1 MPPAQPSGTA
11 GLETVNDH
19 RAIRLAK
26 RHVNVVVLA
35 GVAVALAV
43 CVAGPWELGRAAQRA
58 QNREAC
64 EVVRSLTQ
72 NLADRMHATAAS
84 SRKLEQES
92 RRTAAIWR
100 AMGAAISDQHSSDD
114 DTVLRLG
121 ADLAAINE
129 RLGDQEEQFA
139 SETDRRAADL
149 DATVAS
155 RCDEDGF

>member
-1 MPPAQPSGTA
+1 M
-11 GLETVNDH
+11 NDH
-19 RAIRLAK
+19 RATRLAK

-64 EVVRSLTQ
+64 EVVRSLTR
-72 NLADRMHATAAS
+72 NLADRMHAMAAS
-84 SRKLEQES
+84 SRELEQES
-92 RRTAAIWR
+92 RRTAATWR
-100 AMGAAISDQHSSDD
+100 AMDAAIPERHSSGD
-114 DTVLRLG
+114 DTFLRVS

-129 RLGDQEEQFA
+129 RLADQEERFA

-149 DATVAS
+149 DARIAS
-155 RCDEDGF
+155 RCDEGGL